1 MPTFALDFK
10 AANSGGSGSIEFGA
24 IDHSK
29 YAGHLARAHLNNS
42 GGHWAV
48 DDVDYSIG
56 TVRMNSKAHVVLG
69 AYRSVDGDSSTNL
82 TGRLTLHRH
91 RRRT

>member
-1 MPTFALDFK
+1 MQSFALDFK
-10 AANSGGSGSIEFGA
+10 AAYSGGSGSIEFGA
-24 IDHSK
+24 INHSK

-56 TVRMNSKAHVVLG
+56 NVRMNSKAHVVLG
-69 AYRSVDGDSSTNL
+69 A
-82 TGRLTLHRH
+82 
-91 RRRT
+91 